1 VLIRDTIYEE
11 GNIVNDT
18 VQKLF
23 KNHAGW
29 RLTSELLTRHGGN
42 PSRGADLNLRPPDSK
57 FGTLTTEP
65 CHLLHV

>member
-1 VLIRDTIYEE
+1 MLIRDTIYEE
-11 GNIVNDT
+11 GNIVNNT
-18 VQKLF
+18 VQKVF

-29 RLTSELLTRHGGN
+29 MLTSELLTGHG
-42 PSRGADLNLRPPDSK
+42 GADLKLRPPDNK